1 MSKKEKDYKKRLK
14 HIHEDVLKLSK
25 CLPDID
31 YNESMYDWESIN
43 RFISD
48 IEVAS
53 DIKNNESV
61 GWVSGKVI
69 NVPTHDPQTGELNP
83 YFEELTGL
91 KNPLLQSEYLRK
103 DIMKGLKTPPTKD
116 KDLDKMP
123 NQKWHQIVSFIKS
136 GVRIVGYCFIPF
148 NLVVATVLLVF
159 KTKLKPVIDV
169 PPVCKV
175 AASFT
180 VRIFDPSNVNNWP
193 FKSSVPE
200 VTVISAPSAKV
211 NPPVN

>member
-1 MSKKEKDYKKRLK
+1 MERTKMSKKEKEYKKRLK

-43 RFISD
+43 RLISD

-53 DIKNNESV
+53 NLKDKECLDWSSTFDI
-61 GWVSGKVI
+61 
-69 NVPTHDPQTGELNP
+69 PTHDPQTGELNP
-83 YFEELTGL
+83 HYEELTG
-91 KNPLLQSEYLRK
+91 KNNPLTGEMNTKYHTLEEPIEYHY
-103 DIMKGLKTPPTKD
+103 DYDAEMAAPPSD

-148 NLVVATVLLVF
+148 NLVIATILLVF
-159 KTKLKPVIDV
+159 SEVIGIV
-169 PPVCKV
+169 EEMV
-175 AASFT
+175 
-180 VRIFDPSNVNNWP
+180 
-193 FKSSVPE
+193 
-200 VTVISAPSAKV
+200 
-211 NPPVN
+211 

>member
-1 MSKKEKDYKKRLK
+1 MSKKEKEYKKRLK
-14 HIHEDVLKLSK
+14 NIHEDVLKLSK

-31 YNESMYDWESIN
+31 YDESMYDWESIN
-43 RFISD
+43 RLISD

-91 KNPLLQSEYLRK
+91 KNPLTQIDGIQYLRK
-103 DIMKGLKTPPTKD
+103 NLSKGLKTTPTKD
-116 KDLDKMP
+116 KDIDKMP

-148 NLVVATVLLVF
+148 NLVVATILLVF
-159 KTKLKPVIDV
+159 SEIIGIVEEMV
-169 PPVCKV
+169 
-175 AASFT
+175 
-180 VRIFDPSNVNNWP
+180 
-193 FKSSVPE
+193 
-200 VTVISAPSAKV
+200 
-211 NPPVN
+211 

>member
-1 MSKKEKDYKKRLK
+1 MSKKEKEYKKRLK

-31 YNESMYDWESIN
+31 YDESMYDWESIN

-83 YFEELTGL
+83 YYEELTGK
-91 KNPLLQSEYLRK
+91 KNPLTGEINTKYPPLRFEKEYLY
-103 DIMKGLKTPPTKD
+103 DIKEYVKKNPITDD

-159 KTKLKPVIDV
+159 SEVIGIIEEMV
-169 PPVCKV
+169 
-175 AASFT
+175 
-180 VRIFDPSNVNNWP
+180 
-193 FKSSVPE
+193 
-200 VTVISAPSAKV
+200 
-211 NPPVN
+211 

>member
-1 MSKKEKDYKKRLK
+1 MSKKEKEYKKRLK
-14 HIHEDVLKLSK
+14 YIHEDVLKLSK
-25 CLPDID
+25 CLPEID
-31 YNESMYDWESIN
+31 YDESMYDWESIN
-43 RFISD
+43 RLISD

-91 KNPLLQSEYLRK
+91 KNPLTGEMNTKYHTLEEPIEYHY
-103 DIMKGLKTPPTKD
+103 DYDAEMAAPPSD

-148 NLVVATVLLVF
+148 NLVIATILLVF
-159 KTKLKPVIDV
+159 SEVIGIV
-169 PPVCKV
+169 EEMV
-175 AASFT
+175 
-180 VRIFDPSNVNNWP
+180 
-193 FKSSVPE
+193 
-200 VTVISAPSAKV
+200 
-211 NPPVN
+211 

>member
-31 YNESMYDWESIN
+31 YDESMYDWESIN

-83 YFEELTGL
+83 HYEEITGEKNPIELTQQEKINIKAWGYIPDSTE
-91 KNPLLQSEYLRK
+91 NK
-103 DIMKGLKTPPTKD
+103 DI
-116 KDLDKMP
+116 DKMP

-136 GVRIVGYCFIPF
+136 GVRIIGYCFIPF
-148 NLVVATVLLVF
+148 NLVVATILLVF
-159 KTKLKPVIDV
+159 SEIIGIVEEMV
-169 PPVCKV
+169 
-175 AASFT
+175 
-180 VRIFDPSNVNNWP
+180 
-193 FKSSVPE
+193 
-200 VTVISAPSAKV
+200 
-211 NPPVN
+211 

>member
-1 MSKKEKDYKKRLK
+1 MNKKEKEYKKRLK

-43 RFISD
+43 RLISD

-53 DIKNNESV
+53 NLKDKESLDWSSTFDI
-61 GWVSGKVI
+61 
-69 NVPTHDPQTGELNP
+69 PTHDPQTGELNP
-83 YFEELTGL
+83 YYEELTGK
-91 KNPLLQSEYLRK
+91 KNPLIEEKKEFLY
-103 DIMKGLKTPPTKD
+103 DIKEHIKKNPITDD

-159 KTKLKPVIDV
+159 SEVIGIIEEMV
-169 PPVCKV
+169 
-175 AASFT
+175 
-180 VRIFDPSNVNNWP
+180 
-193 FKSSVPE
+193 
-200 VTVISAPSAKV
+200 
-211 NPPVN
+211 

>member
-1 MSKKEKDYKKRLK
+1 MSKLEKEYKKRLK

-31 YNESMYDWESIN
+31 YDESIYDWESIN
-43 RFISD
+43 RLISD

-83 YFEELTGL
+83 YFEELTGK
-91 KNPLLQSEYLRK
+91 KNPLIEEKKEYLY
-103 DIMKGLKTPPTKD
+103 DIKEYIKKNPITND

-159 KTKLKPVIDV
+159 SEVIGIIEEMV
-169 PPVCKV
+169 
-175 AASFT
+175 
-180 VRIFDPSNVNNWP
+180 
-193 FKSSVPE
+193 
-200 VTVISAPSAKV
+200 
-211 NPPVN
+211 

>member
-1 MSKKEKDYKKRLK
+1 MSKKEKEYKKRIK

-31 YNESMYDWESIN
+31 YDESIYDWESIN
-43 RFISD
+43 RLISD

-83 YFEELTGL
+83 YFEELTGKENPL
-91 KNPLLQSEYLRK
+91 IEEKKEYLYDIKEYIKKNP
-103 DIMKGLKTPPTKD
+103 ITND

-148 NLVVATVLLVF
+148 NLVVATVLLV
-159 KTKLKPVIDV
+159 LSEVIGILEEMV
-169 PPVCKV
+169 
-175 AASFT
+175 
-180 VRIFDPSNVNNWP
+180 
-193 FKSSVPE
+193 
-200 VTVISAPSAKV
+200 
-211 NPPVN
+211 